1 MAMRLELRIAG
12 GALVIGASILM
23 AAGFPDPLEV
33 LLPIFRPQS
42 AAIFAFQRALVKRLL

>member
-1 MAMRLELRIAG
+1 MAMKLELRIAG
-12 GALVIGASILM
+12 GALVIGPSILM
-23 AAGFPDPLEV
+23 AGFQDPLEV